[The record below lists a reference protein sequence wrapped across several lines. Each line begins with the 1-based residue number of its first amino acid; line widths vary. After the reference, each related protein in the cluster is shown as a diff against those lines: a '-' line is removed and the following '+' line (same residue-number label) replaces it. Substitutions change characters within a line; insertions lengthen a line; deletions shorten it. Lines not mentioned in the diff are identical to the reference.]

1 VAQSALGSTQHWC
14 CMRDKD
20 LFQLALSIT
29 SPWFVASSEFD
40 AANKRIDIALD
51 FKRRGTLRLPRMW
64 RERLPCARHGREDM
78 AAS

>member
-1 VAQSALGSTQHWC
+1 
-14 CMRDKD
+14 MRDKD

-40 AANKRIDIALD
+40 AANKRLDIALD
-51 FKRRGTLRLPRMW
+51 FEKGGTLRLPRMW